1 MNTEISQKSDWKSKG
16 QSGVTTVEYAIMLV
30 LIAIAVIVGAP
41 FISSAVVS
49 VFGKAS
55 SVLGK

>member
-1 MNTEISQKSDWKSKG
+1 MSTEERMAETQTRRREN
-16 QSGVTTVEYAIMLV
+16 GVTTVEYAIMLV

-41 FISSAVVS
+41 YLSSAVVS

-55 SVLGK
+55 SVLN